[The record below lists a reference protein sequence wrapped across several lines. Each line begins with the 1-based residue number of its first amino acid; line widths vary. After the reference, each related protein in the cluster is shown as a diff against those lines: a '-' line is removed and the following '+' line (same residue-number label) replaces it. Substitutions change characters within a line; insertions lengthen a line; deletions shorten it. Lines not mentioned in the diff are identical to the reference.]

1 MADTLDCLHIGISRA
16 ADVSFDFPAGVGTA
30 GVDCAN
36 AHVAV
41 DVDFSNMDGGGPAI
55 GTSEV
60 DVSGVDGG
68 GTAIGPSEVDVSGVD
83 GGGTAIGPSEVDVSG
98 IDSGWMSG
106 AIEAGVNGVG
116 SGWIAI
122 GTS

>member
-68 GTAIGPSEVDVSGVD
+68 GTAIGPSEVDVSG
-83 GGGTAIGPSEVDVSG
+83 

-106 AIEAGVNGVG
+106 AVEAGVNGVG
-116 SGWIAI
+116 SGGTAI

>member
-1 MADTLDCLHIGISRA
+1 MADTIDCLPIGISRA
-16 ADVSFDFPAGVGTA
+16 ADVLFDVPAGVGTA

-41 DVDFSNMDGGGPAI
+41 DVDFSSMDGGGPAI

-60 DVSGVDGG
+60 DVSGIDVGG
-68 GTAIGPSEVDVSGVD
+68 PAIGTSEVDVSGM
-83 GGGTAIGPSEVDVSG
+83 E
-98 IDSGWMSG
+98 SGWMSG
-106 AIEAGVNGVG
+106 AAEVGLNGVG
-116 SGWIAI
+116 SGGTAI